1 MRFSPSTHAPERA
14 ARTMFT
20 GARNMLLESNRIS
33 TWHLIG
39 RDFFYVM
46 SGLGN
51 STSGYE
57 IQLAALIHNS
67 ESFLLALGCF
77 VLREQSIVKRKK
89 VFAFEQVLS
98 F

>member
-1 MRFSPSTHAPERA
+1 
-14 ARTMFT
+14 
-20 GARNMLLESNRIS
+20 MLLESNRIS

-89 VFAFEQVLS
+89 FLHLNKFCHFDETFVG
-98 F
+98 